1 MRRTTFHR
9 ASLAAASL
17 LLLAGC
23 GSQGGSENNGDKGSG
38 AVSPTPTTTPT
49 PTPTPTSTPSPSGS
63 AAGCTPLTSELTAAD
78 SGRIFCLARDG
89 AFRVTLTGSEQR
101 PWKKIAVAGDTASLK
116 EINYGIMLRGSDAGS
131 AYQAMAPGTVTL
143 SSTRPLCAQPT
154 APGGVSCKGIQ
165 EWKVTVQV
173 S

>member
-23 GSQGGSENNGDKGSG
+23 GSQSGGENSGDKGSG
-38 AVSPTPTTTPT
+38 TVSASPGAT
-49 PTPTPTSTPSPSGS
+49 SPSAPATRCVS
-63 AAGCTPLTSELTAAD
+63 AGELTAAD
-78 SGRIFCLARDG
+78 NGSTYCMAVGGQLRLSLDG
-89 AFRVTLTGSEQR
+89 TGQR
-101 PWKKIAVAGDTASLK
+101 PWKAVTAS
-116 EINYGIMLRGSDAGS
+116 GS
-131 AYQAMAPGTVTL
+131 ALRATNAGIVLRPGDASAAYDAVAPGTVTL

-165 EWKVTVQV
+165 EWRVTVKV